1 MLEVQWT
8 VSGHSGLQKEDYRD
22 SQYEKAY
29 ERYAELVEH
38 LRCFDIALTFTH
50 EYGNEVEEVIL
61 HEEME
66 S

>member
-8 VSGHSGLQKEDYRD
+8 VSGHSGFQKETYLDSDY
-22 SQYEKAY
+22 ENAY
-29 ERYAELVEH
+29 ERYSKLVEH
-38 LRCFDIALTFTH
+38 LRCFDIALTFIH
-50 EYGNEVEEVIL
+50 EYGDEEEEVIL